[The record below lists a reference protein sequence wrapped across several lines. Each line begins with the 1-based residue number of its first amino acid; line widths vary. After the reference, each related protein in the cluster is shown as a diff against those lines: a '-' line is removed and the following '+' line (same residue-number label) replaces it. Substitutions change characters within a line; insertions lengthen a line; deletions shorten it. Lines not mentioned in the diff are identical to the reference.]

1 MLITMGKLV
10 TKYWFLFAKGTGYTL
25 LLSAITVI
33 ISSLIGSL
41 FAIARMSNW
50 SIKGVRPL
58 NVLISAYVEVIRG
71 TPMLVQLYFFY
82 LILPKMVPQLKL
94 SAFTCIAVSC
104 VVNSVAYVTEIIRA
118 GIQAVDYGQTEAA
131 RSLGLNQRQTMVK
144 VIIPQATKNV
154 LPALCNEFVT
164 VIKETSIAS
173 TFFVGE
179 LMTQYKT
186 MTAALYLTIEPL
198 LIVAAIYFVLTFTLS
213 KAIALLERRLQSG
226 D

>member
-1 MLITMGKLV
+1 MLETMGKLV
-10 TKYWFLFAKGTGYTL
+10 TQYWFLFAKGTGYTL
-25 LLSAITVI
+25 LLSGITVFC
-33 ISSLIGSL
+33 SSIIGSL
-41 FAIARMSNW
+41 FAIARMSQW
-50 SIKGVRPL
+50 KIGKVRPL
-58 NVLISAYVEVIRG
+58 HTLVSAYVEVIRG

-82 LILPKMVPQLKL
+82 FLLPKVVPQLDL
-94 SAFTCIAVSC
+94 SAFTCIAIAC
-104 VVNSVAYVTEIIRA
+104 IVNSVAYVAEIIRA
-118 GIQAVDYGQTEAA
+118 GIQAVDKGQMEAA
-131 RSLGLNQRQTMVK
+131 RSLGLNQRQTMMK
-144 VIIPQATKNV
+144 IIIPQAAKNV

-198 LIVAAIYFVLTFTLS
+198 LIVAVIYFVLTFTLS
-213 KAIALLERRLQSG
+213 KGIAVLERRLQSG

>member
-1 MLITMGKLV
+1 MLETMGKLL
-10 TKYWFLFAKGTGYTL
+10 TNYWFLFAKGTGYTL
-25 LLSAITVI
+25 LLSGITVFF
-33 ISSLIGSL
+33 SSIIGSL

-50 SIKGVRPL
+50 KIGNVRPL
-58 NVLISAYVEVIRG
+58 HTLVSAYVEVIRG

-82 LILPKMVPQLKL
+82 FFLPRIVPQLDL
-94 SAFTCIAVSC
+94 SAFTCIAIAC
-104 VVNSVAYVTEIIRA
+104 IVNSVAYVAEIIRA
-118 GIQAVDYGQTEAA
+118 GIQAVDKGQTEAA
-131 RSLGLNQRQTMVK
+131 RSLGLNQKQTMMKIV
-144 VIIPQATKNV
+144 IPQATKNV

-198 LIVAAIYFVLTFTLS
+198 LIVAVIYFFLTFTLS
-213 KAIALLERRLQSG
+213 KAIAVLERRLQSG

>member
-1 MLITMGKLV
+1 MLETMGKLL
-10 TKYWFLFAKGTGYTL
+10 TNYWFLFAKGTGYTL
-25 LLSAITVI
+25 LLSGITVFF
-33 ISSLIGSL
+33 SSIIGSL

-50 SIKGVRPL
+50 KIGNVRPL
-58 NVLISAYVEVIRG
+58 HTLVSAYVEVIRG

-82 LILPKMVPQLKL
+82 FFLLRIVPQLDL
-94 SAFTCIAVSC
+94 SAFTCIAIAC
-104 VVNSVAYVTEIIRA
+104 IVNSVAYVAEIIRA
-118 GIQAVDYGQTEAA
+118 GIQAVDKGQTEAA
-131 RSLGLNQRQTMVK
+131 RSLGLNQKQTMIKIV
-144 VIIPQATKNV
+144 IPQATKNV

-198 LIVAAIYFVLTFTLS
+198 LIVAVIYFFLTFTLS
-213 KAIALLERRLQSG
+213 KAIAVLERRLQSG

>member
-1 MLITMGKLV
+1 MLETMGKLL
-10 TKYWFLFAKGTGYTL
+10 TNYWFLFAKGTGYTL
-25 LLSAITVI
+25 LLSGITVFF
-33 ISSLIGSL
+33 SSIIGSL

-50 SIKGVRPL
+50 KIGNVRPL
-58 NVLISAYVEVIRG
+58 HTLVSAYVEVIRG

-82 LILPKMVPQLKL
+82 FFLPRIVPQLDL
-94 SAFTCIAVSC
+94 SAFTCIAIAC
-104 VVNSVAYVTEIIRA
+104 IVNSVAYVAEIIRA
-118 GIQAVDYGQTEAA
+118 GIQAVDKGQTEAA
-131 RSLGLNQRQTMVK
+131 RSLGLNQKQTMIKIV
-144 VIIPQATKNV
+144 IPQATKNV

-198 LIVAAIYFVLTFTLS
+198 LIVAVIYFFLTFTLS
-213 KAIALLERRLQSG
+213 KAIAVLERRLQSG